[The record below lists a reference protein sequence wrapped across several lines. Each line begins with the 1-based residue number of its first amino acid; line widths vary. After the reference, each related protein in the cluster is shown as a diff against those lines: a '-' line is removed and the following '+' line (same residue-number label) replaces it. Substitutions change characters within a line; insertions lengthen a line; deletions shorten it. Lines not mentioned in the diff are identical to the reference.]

1 MSAFRRVADMPL
13 PDRHGLLLTQSRHQP
28 VQLAKVQFW
37 PFLLIQ
43 RPDGMSV
50 RSRGRYGAAT
60 KSGRQEERGEDPQGK
75 PFGGRQTTKTKR
87 RVSPAS
93 TRTKPTEELKEARE
107 QQAATAVPL
116 TEPDGAH
123 ASRLEIRPH
132 VSAALAASLAD
143 EPRFNIGSLTSSGHR
158 SAGISASTAA
168 SQRGILL

>member
-1 MSAFRRVADMPL
+1 MARP
-13 PDRHGLLLTQSRHQP
+13 SRKGGKTSGVNP
-28 VQLAKVQFW
+28 SPAK
-37 PFLLIQ
+37 
-43 RPDGMSV
+43 
-50 RSRGRYGAAT
+50 GR
-60 KSGRQEERGEDPQGK
+60 K
-75 PFGGRQTTKTKR
+75 TTKTKR
-87 RVSPAS
+87 SIAPAATRVKRRSISGPS
-93 TRTKPTEELKEARE
+93 KDLKEARE